1 MPLSII
7 HYSLLYYCLVSAGLP
22 GLRVSSGGVQR
33 AYPSVLPDYPEGF
46 DPEIAAVLEQLSAMT
61 GDERYAALIYRRRID
76 AYLQTR

>member
-22 GLRVSSGGVQR
+22 DLRMASGVQR
-33 AYPSVLPDYPEGF
+33 ADHSVLSDYPEGF